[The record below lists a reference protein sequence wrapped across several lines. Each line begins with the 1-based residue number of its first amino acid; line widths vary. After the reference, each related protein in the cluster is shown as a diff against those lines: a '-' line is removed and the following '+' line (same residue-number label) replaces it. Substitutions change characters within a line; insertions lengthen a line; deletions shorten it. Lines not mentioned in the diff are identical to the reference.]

1 MPERGRRSEAFRA
14 GAPLVVGAVTV
25 VPIERTVSYAHRG
38 RTHAW
43 FSIVLE
49 PYALVVRDAA
59 GIRALGT
66 GEVAVSIEQLR
77 HSVPELD
84 ALLASI

>member
-1 MPERGRRSEAFRA
+1 MLEHSRRSEAFRT
-14 GAPLVVGAVTV
+14 GRPLVVGAVTV
-25 VPIERTVSYAHRG
+25 VAIERTVSHADRG
-38 RTHAW
+38 GTHAW
-43 FSIVLE
+43 FSIALE
-49 PYALVVRDAA
+49 PYALIVRDAA

>member
-1 MPERGRRSEAFRA
+1 MPEPGRRSEAFRA
-14 GAPLVVGAVTV
+14 GVPLVVGAVTV
-25 VPIERTVSYAHRG
+25 VPIGRTVSHADRG

-43 FSIVLE
+43 FSIAIE
-49 PYALVVRDAA
+49 PYALVVRDPA
-59 GIRALGT
+59 GLRALGI

-77 HSVPELD
+77 HRVPEID

>member
-1 MPERGRRSEAFRA
+1 MSERGRRSEALRA
-14 GAPLVVGAVTV
+14 GRPLVVGAVTV
-25 VPIERTVSYAHRG
+25 VPIERTVIHADRG
-38 RTHAW
+38 STHAW
-43 FSIVLE
+43 FSIAME

-77 HSVPELD
+77 HSVPALD